1 MPAKDLAAI
10 AAPTAKTTEPRTRA
24 KPKPKKWEDRHT
36 RRKIWIN
43 DEQDTAVAKATG
55 GEHRATTIRRLFDL
69 LLAAG
74 SIEAIE
80 EALDAATDV
89 E

>member
-10 AAPTAKTTEPRTRA
+10 AAPKAKTTEPRTRA
-24 KPKPKKWEDRHT
+24 KAKKFEDRHT

-43 DEQDTAVAKATG
+43 DEQDAAVSKATR
-55 GEHRATTIRRLFDL
+55 GEHRGTTIRRLFDL

-80 EALDAATDV
+80 AALDAASDD
-89 E
+89 